1 MSQPEIHTQSLEE
14 IQAQILDT
22 LTVGHEQLDKEHEKV
37 KSDVNSVI
45 EFLSHD
51 GIYVYS
57 NERQK
62 DFYDVVN
69 NLASALAVV
78 DVVVADDR
86 MKSYLAQNNVP
97 QPEQGLIQDITDK
110 VSRRKHEPRKTDIY
124 EDSLID
130 FHKKLKKKDI
140 VKSLIHHY
148 THAMEDKKILRDLD
162 DDEYIDAMND
172 LVAIH
177 RTIMPDDMGYP
188 IIQIHR
194 QYIEMQKSSERK
206 DVLQLGISHQRDL
219 YKEKEQQKF
228 MS

>member
-1 MSQPEIHTQSLEE
+1 MSTPETHTQSLEE

-22 LTVGHEQLDKEHEKV
+22 LTVGHEQLDKEHDRV
-37 KSDVNSVI
+37 KSDVNEVI
-45 EFLSHD
+45 EFLAHD
-51 GIYVYS
+51 GDYVYS
-57 NERQK
+57 LDNQK
-62 DFYDVVN
+62 EFYRVVN

-97 QPEQGLIQDITDK
+97 QPEQGMIQDISDK
-110 VSRRKHEPRKTDIY
+110 ITKKKHEPRKTDIY
-124 EDSLID
+124 EDSVIE

-162 DDEYIDAMND
+162 DDEYHDAMND

-194 QYIEMQKSSERK
+194 QYIEMRKDAERK
-206 DVLQLGISHQRDL
+206 DVLSLGISHQRDL
-219 YKEKEQQKF
+219 YREKEQQKF
-228 MS
+228 MG